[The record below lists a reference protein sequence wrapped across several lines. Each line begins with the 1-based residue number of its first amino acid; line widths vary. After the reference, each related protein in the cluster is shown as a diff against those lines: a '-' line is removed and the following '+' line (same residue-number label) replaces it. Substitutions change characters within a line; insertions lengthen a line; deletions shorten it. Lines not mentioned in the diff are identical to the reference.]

1 MDEDGFKIPY
11 TPKELKIV
19 ENKIINFEENK
30 NDLNLINNNNEENI
44 KILENNLKKFPT
56 NHEILFNLI
65 YLYKLTKNWIKFEKI
80 LFHIIKYYPLTENYW
95 LYYFDKKLEKIE
107 KNEGELKQ
115 KFELIKTY
123 KKCLKD
129 FFYSKII
136 KYYFELLIDL
146 NISNIFVFDIYTDLN
161 VENIKKFFDEN
172 YLILFYDL
180 QINFNIFYK
189 YYFFLDNN
197 NKIEEID
204 DLLKN
209 SLYFPFVNNLDEI
222 WKKFKENNNNVNII
236 NKYEKIY
243 KDNKNNFEFIKN
255 FNDSFFEYLKNDEK
269 KCIKYL
275 TENKEK
281 LIEKYDFYIIF
292 YYYEKYLEIYYNDS
306 EQWKNYFNFVSINT
320 NNNNIKIKLL
330 KRMKRFCPDIIEFY
344 ILYLNEL
351 ENNSS
356 SNYDKILL
364 KINKFY
370 TKENT
375 DSNFKFEILKFH
387 IEFLIRNFNSKSTDE
402 NKEESLNQIRSKFSE
417 CINFALNINSNSYLN
432 IFYHIWAEFETYSA
446 KNKKMLCSVMN
457 KVCELFPD
465 LNSIRAYLYYI
476 KTLGDFQDVRE
487 TYTYAYDLLENEE
500 DKEKIKFNWIQWE
513 KLFGSP
519 KSLNNI
525 LRYMNY
531 KDNIKN
537 KNKNQEKENN
547 FISSTVSINNDSNKN
562 EDKKVIIKNL
572 PPETTEENLRKF
584 IKEKCA
590 TLNIKNLRLI
600 KDENGKNRGFAFIDL
615 HSIDEANFLISELN
629 NQNFLSHFI
638 TCAISKSCKSG
649 SNDFRTI
656 FVNNLSFESTEET
669 IEKVLNNFG
678 NILEIRLIKDSN
690 GRNKGYCYV
699 EFQEE
704 SSVEKILEKKNE
716 IFIDGRKVIIEKS
729 ISNKKIRNN
738 IKFVVFV
745 SNLNF
750 KVKEKDIENFLKEKK
765 NIEKEEIKTIK
776 ICKEENDNE
785 NKGKSKGFG
794 FIEFNNF
801 ESMNKSLE
809 LNNEILKGRNIII
822 KESERNITEK
832 KEENNFLNKKHKN
845 KLNNQDFKKLFD

>member
-1 MDEDGFKIPY
+1 MDEDGFKIPF
-11 TPKELKIV
+11 TPKELKIH
-19 ENKIINFEENK
+19 ENKIINFQNENE

-80 LFHIIKYYPLTENYW
+80 LFYIIKFYPLTEKYW
-95 LYYFDKKLEKIE
+95 LYYFDNKINEIE
-107 KNEGELKQ
+107 KNESELNQ

-129 FFYSKII
+129 FFYSKIS

-146 NISNIFVFDIYTDLN
+146 NISNKFVIDIYTDLN
-161 VENIKKFFDEN
+161 IENIKKFFDEN

-180 QINFNIFYK
+180 KINFNIFYK
-189 YYFFLDNN
+189 YYFFLDNK

-209 SLYFPFVNNLDEI
+209 SLYFPFINNLDEI
-222 WKKFKENNNNVNII
+222 WKKFKENNNNENIL

-243 KDNKNNFEFIKN
+243 NDNKNNFDFIKN
-255 FNDSFFEYLKNDEK
+255 FNENFFEYLKNDEK
-269 KCIKYL
+269 KCIKFL
-275 TENKEK
+275 NDNKEK

-306 EQWKNYFNFVSINT
+306 EQWKNYFNFVSQNS
-320 NNNNIKIKLL
+320 NNNNLKIKLL
-330 KRMKRFCPDIIEFY
+330 KRMKRFCPDTLEFY
-344 ILYLNEL
+344 LLYLNEL

-356 SNYDKILL
+356 FDKILS
-364 KINKFY
+364 KITKFY

-375 DSNFKFEILKFH
+375 DNNFKFEILKFH
-387 IEFLIRNFNSKSTDE
+387 LEFLIRNFNTKTE
-402 NKEESLNQIRSKFSE
+402 NKEELLKQIRQKFSDS
-417 CINFALNINSNSYLN
+417 IIFSLNINNNSYLN
-432 IFYHIWAEFETYSA
+432 IFYHIWAEFETYST

-476 KTLGDFQDVRE
+476 KTIGDIQDVRE
-487 TYTYAYDLLENEE
+487 TFTFAYDLLENEE

-513 KLFGSP
+513 KLFGSQ

-525 LRYMNY
+525 LKFMNY

-537 KNKNQEKENN
+537 SKKEEILNN
-547 FISSTVSINNDSNKN
+547 F
-562 EDKKVIIKNL
+562 EFEEKKVIIKNL
-572 PPETTEENLRKF
+572 PIETTEENLIKF
-584 IKEKCA
+584 IKEKCG
-590 TLNIKNLRLI
+590 TLKIKNMRLI
-600 KDENGKNRGFAFIDL
+600 KDENGKNRGFAFVDL
-615 HSIDEANFLISELN
+615 NTIDEVNFLISNLN
-629 NQNFLSHFI
+629 NQSFLSKII
-638 TCAISKSCKSG
+638 TCAISKSYKNG

-656 FVNNLSFESTEET
+656 FVNNLSFDSTEES
-669 IEKVLNNFG
+669 IKKVLCEFG

-690 GRNKGYCYV
+690 GKNKGYCYV
-699 EFQEE
+699 EFQDE
-704 SSVEKILEKKNE
+704 SSIEKIIEKKN
-716 IFIDGRKVIIEKS
+716 IFIDNRKVIIEKS

-750 KVKEKDIENFLKEKK
+750 KVKEKDIEIFLKEKK
-765 NIEKEEIKTIK
+765 NINKNDIKKIK
-776 ICKEENDNE
+776 ICKENDDN
-785 NKGKSKGFG
+785 NNSKSKGFG

-801 ESMNKSLE
+801 ESMNKTLE

-832 KEENNFLNKKHKN
+832 KFLNKKH
-845 KLNNQDFKKLFD
+845 KLNNQDFKKLFE